1 MHLSGRLV
9 RAAILV
15 AASTFAGGACQA
27 LGIPTAPEPTSN
39 GTLDL
44 QAEATFCVEQ
54 INSLRASVGAAALVP
69 SAEMAAFSAEAARVD
84 GEAHEVHKYF
94 RQTNGG
100 NGAAMAE
107 NEIPWWKLDRYGSVR
122 EIVRQG
128 LAIEWA
134 EGPGGGHYENM
145 TGGYSQMSCGISL
158 TNGEVTIS
166 QDFR

>member
-1 MHLSGRLV
+1 MQVSVRLV
-9 RAAILV
+9 GAVVVV

-27 LGIPTAPEPTSN
+27 LGIPTAPEPSSN

-44 QAEATFCVEQ
+44 QADAAFCVEQ
-54 INSLRASVGAAALVP
+54 VNSLRAGVAAPALAP
-69 SAEMAAFSAEAARVD
+69 SDEMAAFSAEAARVD

-122 EIVRQG
+122 KIVRQG

-145 TGGYSQMSCGISL
+145 TGRYSQMSCGISL
-158 TNGEVTIS
+158 ANGEVTIS